1 MSPVTTIK
9 HKILFSLLITLVWAV
24 FPVLSVFLI
33 FFLIYKLNRQSYSLN
48 YLCLL
53 IAVTIGLI
61 AYTGQWIGTGEP
73 TDLTRYTT
81 QFQTFTEIKTAS
93 QFFITAIL
101 TDGGVY
107 LVFEFFTLLLA
118 KIFPH
123 NPQVLPF
130 FWVGTAYFFMLLG
143 LTELAQYQK
152 TFSKKIFII
161 LALLCLFGTTFFTL
175 EVELIKQSSST
186 GIAAYAIFRKL
197 NGKKYCW
204 WIFIAALLVHTS
216 VIIFLP
222 MMWLMEKKVVTK
234 YHLLLIGGALLM
246 SFVDLNKLLSLVG
259 SGGLAEKAAFY
270 AKVSNWQITKINYLM
285 FTLFGLFTLVCV
297 WERSRNKQMDEYR
310 RQLFNVCIMSFCFL
324 VIQFSSIHNFV
335 RYTYL
340 YSPFYVLSF
349 FFLLISSMKRKEK
362 VTIVTAY
369 FAFMVFINFSY
380 LMIYLNSDYTN
391 QYMDNSVV
399 KLLTSNVYMFLKYNA
414 VN

>member
-1 MSPVTTIK
+1 
-9 HKILFSLLITLVWAV
+9 LVWAM

-33 FFLIYKLNRQSYSLN
+33 IFLIYKVNGESYSLK

-61 AYTGQWIGTGEP
+61 AYTGQWIGRGEP

-81 QFQTFTEIKTAS
+81 QFQTFTEIKTAG
-93 QFFITAIL
+93 QFFITAVIM
-101 TDGGVY
+101 DGGVY

-118 KIFPH
+118 KIFPQH
-123 NPQVLPF
+123 PQVLPF

-143 LTELAQYQK
+143 LIELAQYQK
-152 TFSKKIFII
+152 TFSKKVFVI
-161 LALLCLFGTTFFTL
+161 LVLICLFGTTFFTL

-186 GIAAYAIFRKL
+186 GIASYAIFRKL
-197 NGKKYCW
+197 NGKKHCW
-204 WIFIAALLVHTS
+204 WIFITALFVHTS
-216 VIIFLP
+216 VIIFFP
-222 MMWLMEKKVVTK
+222 MMLLMRKRVVTK
-234 YHLLLIGGALLM
+234 YHLLLIGAAVLI
-246 SFVDLNKLLSLVG
+246 SFVDLNKLLSIVG
-259 SGGLAEKAAFY
+259 SGELAEKAAFY
-270 AKVSNWQITKINYLM
+270 AKIDNWQITKINYLM
-285 FTLFGLFTLVCV
+285 FFLFILFTLVCV

-310 RQLFNVCIMSFCFL
+310 RGVFNVCIMSFCFL
-324 VIQFSSIHNFV
+324 VVQFSSIHNFV

-349 FFLLISSMKRKEK
+349 FFLLISSMKKKEK
-362 VTIVTAY
+362 LTVVVAY
-369 FAFMVFINFSY
+369 STFMIFINFTY

-391 QYMDNSVV
+391 KYMDNSVV